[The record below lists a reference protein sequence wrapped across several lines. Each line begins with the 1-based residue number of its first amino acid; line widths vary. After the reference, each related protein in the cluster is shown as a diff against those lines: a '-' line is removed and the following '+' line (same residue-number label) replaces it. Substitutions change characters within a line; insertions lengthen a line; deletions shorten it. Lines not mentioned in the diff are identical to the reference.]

1 MEHIWQILI
10 QFVFRVTFGV
20 ALAIG
25 VTPPKLVTSGY
36 YRIHL
41 WVLLGLNTFA
51 ALVLYSQGTALNAPL
66 ADYTVTLGFAIGLAV
81 ASYAG
86 SVLWLYEKKSAGQW
100 LLFGLA
106 LTGLTT
112 AALATPW
119 NDRMSGLGL
128 LLAMADLGSSG
139 LLLGVTLAAMF
150 LGHWYLNTPS
160 MHLLPL
166 KRLVAL
172 MAIAIV
178 IRTLLCA
185 TGLALQISYGQPLE
199 FLSWVFVGMRWFS
212 GLLGT
217 LMMAMLSWQT
227 LKVPNT
233 QSATGILYAG
243 VILAFIG
250 ELTSQLLS
258 VDALYPL

>member
-1 MEHIWQILI
+1 MDHIWQILI

-20 ALAIG
+20 ALAMG

-41 WVLLGLNTFA
+41 WVLMGLNTFA
-51 ALVLYSQGTALNAPL
+51 ALVLYSQGKTLNAPL
-66 ADYTVTLGFAIGLAV
+66 ADYPVLLVFSLALAV
-81 ASYAG
+81 ASYIG
-86 SVLWLYEKKSAGQW
+86 SVLWLYEKKTAGHW

-106 LTGLTT
+106 LTGLLT

-119 NDRMSGLGL
+119 SQQTSGTGL
-128 LLAMADLGSSG
+128 LLALADLGSSG

-172 MAIAIV
+172 MVIAIM

-185 TGLALQISYGQPLE
+185 TGLGLQLSFGKPME
-199 FLSWVFVGMRWFS
+199 FLSWLFVGMRWCS

-217 LMMAMLSWQT
+217 LMMALLSWQT
-227 LKVPNT
+227 LKIPNT